1 MLSGSLAGS
10 ERRSHLC
17 TKSSNGESF
26 LLPANEMTDVKVIST
41 WSLAEK
47 GMTGGMVTKR
57 QNDHYLLVHKCVPDI
72 TGIRAA
78 VGKHYLGKFGNT
90 RYTFPMVKRKV
101 EISCEIPE
109 KRPSKNVCIH
119 RSSFGFKYYSESV
132 GIGGNLF

>member
-1 MLSGSLAGS
+1 MLIGSLAGS
-10 ERRSHLC
+10 DRRSDLC

-26 LLPANEMTDVKVIST
+26 LLPANQMTDVKVIST

-47 GMTGGMVTKR
+47 GMTREMVTKR

-78 VGKHYLGKFGNT
+78 VGKHYIGKLGNMGC
-90 RYTFPMVKRKV
+90 TFPVVKWKV

-109 KRPSKNVCIH
+109 TGPSKNVCIR